1 MSSYRLVALIVMMLL
16 LALTLP
22 PHYTLTS
29 EAQSP
34 AFKVNVKVNWGV
46 SWEVRSEGDAARA
59 VCEAGEYIYVVGTRG
74 GSARVEMRFKS
85 DGSLAREWSSSE
97 FKGLADCVIAG
108 SRLYVVGSNFSVLV
122 FDLNLN
128 ALKSEG
134 GEVNGQ
140 ANSITFYNGYLYIA
154 GHERTGKYSR
164 WGSEFILWRVEK
176 RSAENLELAGVR
188 LIPERL
194 EYIIETVPRD
204 IAINPV
210 TKHLWIVGY
219 VHSVEW
225 QLTPPVLREFYRC
238 RVEILDLN
246 LNPVKEDNFPSMV
259 PCQGVDAT
267 AIAFDEKGYAYIIGS
282 RSNTIQKYNMHGEWV
297 AYEVKFFARRILYT
311 NGYLYV
317 ITFEDYE
324 PALRV
329 LDREWNRRPKMPLG
343 LEAVSNLRDRI
354 GLLRSKGYGWEWEAW
369 MPKIPSS
376 LEGRMAFDGK
386 NLYIVAGLYTIEVR
400 EQKTLNMT
408 KYEPI
413 MKSGAW
419 FIYSIAVTLEEL
431 REPYTGITVTTP
443 TYTTPIYTPST
454 MTTHEYSTPPATYET
469 PAFGRYERSTRG
481 AEVSFSTSLALA
493 VAIAALITIIV
504 VVVIFAI
511 RMRR

>member
-1 MSSYRLVALIVMMLL
+1 
-16 LALTLP
+16 
-22 PHYTLTS
+22 
-29 EAQSP
+29 
-34 AFKVNVKVNWGV
+34 
-46 SWEVRSEGDAARA
+46 
-59 VCEAGEYIYVVGTRG
+59 
-74 GSARVEMRFKS
+74 MRFKS

-108 SRLYVVGSNFSVLV
+108 GRLYVVGSNFSVLV

-194 EYIIETVPRD
+194 EYIIEMVPRD

-210 TKHLWIVGY
+210 TKHLWIVGHVRY
-219 VHSVEW
+219 VSW
-225 QLTPPVLREFYRC
+225 QLIPPALRESYDC

-246 LNPVKEDNFPSMV
+246 LNPVKEDNFPSMI
-259 PCQGVDAT
+259 PCRGVDAT
-267 AIAFDEKGYAYIIGS
+267 AIAFDEEGYAYVIGS
-282 RSNTIQKYNMHGEWV
+282 RSNTINKYNMHGEQV
-297 AYEVKFFARRILYT
+297 EYGKLFARRILYT

-317 ITFEDYE
+317 ITFENYE
-324 PALRV
+324 PAFRV
-329 LDREWNRRPKMPLG
+329 LDREWSRSLGMPLG
-343 LEAVSNLRDRI
+343 LEAVSDLRDII
-354 GLLRSKGYGWEWEAW
+354 GLLRSQGYGWEWEAW

-376 LEGRMAFDGK
+376 LEGRAAFDGR
-386 NLYIVAGLYTIEVR
+386 NLYIVAGLYKIEVR
-400 EQKTLNMT
+400 EQKNTT
-408 KYEPI
+408 KYEPV
-413 MKSGAW
+413 MKPGAW

-431 REPYTGITVTTP
+431 REPVTTP
-443 TYTTPIYTPST
+443 TYTEGTITPTTPMYTPST

-469 PAFGRYERSTRG
+469 PAFGRYERPTQG
-481 AEVSFSTSLALA
+481 FSTSPALA

-504 VVVIFAI
+504 VVAIFGI
-511 RMRR
+511 RIRR

>member
-128 ALKSEG
+128 TLKSEG

-194 EYIIETVPRD
+194 EYIIEMVPRD

-219 VHSVEW
+219 VLSVEW
-225 QLTPPVLREFYRC
+225 QLTPPVLREFYYC

-246 LNPVKEDNFPSMV
+246 LNPVKEDNFPSMI
-259 PCQGVDAT
+259 PCRGVDAT
-267 AIAFDEKGYAYIIGS
+267 AIAFDEEGYAYVIGS
-282 RSNTIQKYNMHGEWV
+282 RSNAINKYNMHGEWV
-297 AYEVKFFARRILYT
+297 ASEKLFARRILYT

-329 LDREWNRRPKMPLG
+329 LDREWSRRPKMPLG
-343 LEAVSNLRDRI
+343 LEAVSDLRYVI

-369 MPKIPSS
+369 MHKIPSS
-376 LEGRMAFDGK
+376 LEGRAAFDGR

-454 MTTHEYSTPPATYET
+454 TTTHEYSIPPATYET
-469 PAFGRYERSTRG
+469 PAFSRYERSTQG
-481 AEVSFSTSLALA
+481 AEVSFIA

>member
-108 SRLYVVGSNFSVLV
+108 GRLYVVGSNFSVLV

-194 EYIIETVPRD
+194 EYIIEMVPRD

-225 QLTPPVLREFYRC
+225 QLIPPVLREFYDC

-246 LNPVKEDNFPSMV
+246 LNPVKEDNYPSMV
-259 PCQGVDAT
+259 PCWGVDAT
-267 AIAFDEKGYAYIIGS
+267 AIAFDEEGYAYIIGS
-282 RSNTIQKYNMHGEWV
+282 RSNAINKYNVHGERV
-297 AYEVKFFARRILYT
+297 AYEKKFFARRILYT

-329 LDREWNRRPKMPLG
+329 LDREWNRRPKMQLG

-354 GLLRSKGYGWEWEAW
+354 GLLRSQGYNWEWEAW

-376 LEGRMAFDGK
+376 LEGRAAFDGR

-400 EQKTLNMT
+400 EQKILNMT
-408 KYEPI
+408 KYEPV

-419 FIYSIAVTLEEL
+419 FIYSITVTLEEL
-431 REPYTGITVTTP
+431 REPVTTP
-443 TYTTPIYTPST
+443 TYTERTITPTTPMYTPST

-469 PAFGRYERSTRG
+469 PAFGRYERSTQG
-481 AEVSFSTSLALA
+481 FSTSLALA

-504 VVVIFAI
+504 VVATFTIK
-511 RMRR
+511 MRR

>member
-1 MSSYRLVALIVMMLL
+1 
-16 LALTLP
+16 
-22 PHYTLTS
+22 
-29 EAQSP
+29 
-34 AFKVNVKVNWGV
+34 
-46 SWEVRSEGDAARA
+46 
-59 VCEAGEYIYVVGTRG
+59 
-74 GSARVEMRFKS
+74 
-85 DGSLAREWSSSE
+85 
-97 FKGLADCVIAG
+97 
-108 SRLYVVGSNFSVLV
+108 
-122 FDLNLN
+122 
-128 ALKSEG
+128 
-134 GEVNGQ
+134 
-140 ANSITFYNGYLYIA
+140 
-154 GHERTGKYSR
+154 
-164 WGSEFILWRVEK
+164 
-176 RSAENLELAGVR
+176 
-188 LIPERL
+188 
-194 EYIIETVPRD
+194 VPRD

-246 LNPVKEDNFPSMV
+246 LNPVKEDNFPSMI

-267 AIAFDEKGYAYIIGS
+267 AIAFDEEGYAYIIGS
-282 RSNTIQKYNMHGEWV
+282 RSNAINKYNMHGEWV

-354 GLLRSKGYGWEWEAW
+354 GTLRSQGYNWEWEAW
-369 MPKIPSS
+369 MHKIPSS
-376 LEGRMAFDGK
+376 LEGRAAFDGR

-400 EQKTLNMT
+400 EQKTLNTT

-413 MKSGAW
+413 MKPGAW

-431 REPYTGITVTTP
+431 REPYTGITITTP
-443 TYTTPIYTPST
+443 TYTTSMYTPST
-454 MTTHEYSTPPATYET
+454 MTTHEYSTPPATYEK
-469 PAFGRYERSTRG
+469 PAFSRYERSTQG
-481 AEVSFSTSLALA
+481 AEVSFIA